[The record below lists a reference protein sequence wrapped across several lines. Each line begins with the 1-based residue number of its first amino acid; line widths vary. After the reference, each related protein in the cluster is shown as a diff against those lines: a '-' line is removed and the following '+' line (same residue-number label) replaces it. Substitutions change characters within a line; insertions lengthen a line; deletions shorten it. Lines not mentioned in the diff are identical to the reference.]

1 MANINTY
8 RQSAEYL
15 NKIKQIYEGKAVPVI
30 PCYHILVCPQTSY
43 VDVMQNQFKA
53 DVSDF
58 VSIMSNLE
66 PGVNYIAII
75 DYHEYNTDD
84 KPKVPDGECTCRFSY
99 YGAGNFPH
107 GVDCPQMGHSYFHD
121 VLKPLYEQYLN
132 LNDTFHPNNFY
143 GFIKRNGGTEHAPL
157 AALNNLI
164 NHINDSR
171 MLANNNVILFPPVF
185 TISGFF
191 IEDMITEIALELRS
205 KFPNSPIYFVG
216 AYSIEC
222 VKGSHDWDIIDDHTA
237 LDMLQMQI
245 NTNAVVTPR
254 DVMDD
259 ITNYNPE

>member
-30 PCYHILVCPQTSY
+30 PYYHILVCPQTSY
-43 VDVMQNQFKA
+43 TEAMYNNYGASTIGGFIDIISYPQ
-53 DVSDF
+53 
-58 VSIMSNLE
+58 

-75 DYHEYNTDD
+75 DYHEHTGGA
-84 KPKVPDGECTCRFSY
+84 PKVPAAECTCRFSY
-99 YGAGNFPH
+99 YGANNSH
-107 GVDCPQMGHSYFHD
+107 GVDDSQKGISYFFD
-121 VLKPLYEQYLN
+121 VLKPLQQLYC
-132 LNDTFHPNNFY
+132 DIDHTPNNFY

-185 TISGFF
+185 IISGFF

-205 KFPNSPIYFVG
+205 KFPNSPINFAY

-222 VKGSHDWDIIDDHTA
+222 VKEGRSWDITDDENA
-237 LDMLQMQI
+237 LAMLQMQI
-245 NTNAVVTPR
+245 DTNAVVTPG

-259 ITNYNPE
+259 VRNYRPE